1 MRIFLAGAS
10 GVIGRR
16 LIPLLVEAGH
26 AVAGMTRSVS
36 NVDLLA
42 GLGAEAVVCDVFD
55 LDGLTAAVIDF
66 APELVI
72 HQLTD
77 LPDDL
82 ARIGEFGAANARIRR
97 EGTRN
102 LLTAAASTGAGQLI
116 AQSVAWALP
125 GDAGVA
131 VADMERMVLAA
142 RRRRAQVRPVL
153 RTGHVQHRR
162 RCPPTLASRSTAPH
176 SALSQRSAPRQGS

>member
-26 AVAGMTRSVS
+26 TVAGMTRSVS

-42 GLGAEAVVCDVFD
+42 GLGAKAVVGDVFD

-82 ARIGEFGAANARIRR
+82 ARGR
-97 EGTRN
+97 
-102 LLTAAASTGAGQLI
+102 
-116 AQSVAWALP
+116 
-125 GDAGVA
+125 
-131 VADMERMVLAA
+131 
-142 RRRRAQVRPVL
+142 
-153 RTGHVQHRR
+153 
-162 RCPPTLASRSTAPH
+162 
-176 SALSQRSAPRQGS
+176 